1 MSAKQRLPHGLGAA
15 GKKLHRAI
23 TADFDF
29 TGEAHKQR
37 ILYDAC
43 KTADAIAR
51 LEAEAEAQP
60 ITTRGSMGQEV
71 ISPSLAA
78 AQQARTQL
86 SQLLSKL
93 ALPASEEEQAA
104 KQDRISQ
111 ARRRAAKI
119 RAS

>member
-1 MSAKQRLPHGLGAA
+1 MSAKQRIPRGLGPE
-15 GKKLHRAI
+15 GKKLFREI
-23 TADFDF
+23 SADFDF

-51 LEAEAEAQP
+51 LEAESEAQP
-60 ITTRGSMGQEV
+60 TTTRGSMGQEV
-71 ISPSLAA
+71 ISPTLAMCA
-78 AQQARTQL
+78 QARKDLTHFL
-86 SQLLSKL
+86 ARL

>member
-1 MSAKQRLPHGLGAA
+1 MGAKQRVPHGLGPE
-15 GKKLHRAI
+15 GKKLFREI

-29 TGEAHKQR
+29 TGEAHKKR
-37 ILYDAC
+37 ILIDAC
-43 KTADAIAR
+43 KTADAISR
-51 LEAEAEAQP
+51 LEAESQTQP

-71 ISPSLAA
+71 ISPTLAA
-78 AQQARTQL
+78 CALARKDLAHFL
-86 SQLLSKL
+86 SRL

>member
-1 MSAKQRLPHGLGAA
+1 MAGKQRLPSGFGPE
-15 GKKLHRAI
+15 GKKLWRDI
-23 TADFDF
+23 VADFDF
-29 TGEAHKQR
+29 TGEAHKRR
-37 ILYDAC
+37 ILIDAC
-43 KTADAIAR
+43 KTADVIAR

-71 ISPSLAA
+71 ISPTLAA

-86 SQLLSKL
+86 AQLLSKL

-104 KQDRISQ
+104 KQDRIS
-111 ARRRAAKI
+111 AVRRRAAKL

>member
-1 MSAKQRLPHGLGAA
+1 MPRKPQTPRGLGPE
-15 GKKLHRAI
+15 GKRLYQAI

-37 ILYDAC
+37 ILFDAC

-51 LEAEAEAQP
+51 LEAEAEKQP

-71 ISPSLAA
+71 ISPTLAA

-93 ALPASEEEQAA
+93 ALPASEEEQEAHR
-104 KQDRISQ
+104 KRISDI
-111 ARRRAAKI
+111 RRRAAKL
-119 RAS
+119 RVS